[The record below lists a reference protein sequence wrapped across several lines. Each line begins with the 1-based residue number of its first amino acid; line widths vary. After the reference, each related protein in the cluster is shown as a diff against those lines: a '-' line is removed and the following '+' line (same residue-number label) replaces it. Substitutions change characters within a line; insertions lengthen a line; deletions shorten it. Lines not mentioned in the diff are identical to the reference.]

1 LFCSAWLHFG
11 RQQGIYSENGE
22 SGGDSDAHEESVG
35 GAALAL
41 SCLGLL
47 VRFLQ
52 PCITAED
59 IKGIYSENG
68 ENVETGEEVI
78 RGKPPGTVPDGFLT
92 VSPQFS

>member
-1 LFCSAWLHFG
+1 
-11 RQQGIYSENGE
+11 
-22 SGGDSDAHEESVG
+22 
-35 GAALAL
+35 L
-41 SCLGLL
+41 SCLGLRI
-47 VRFLQ
+47 RFAHRV
-52 PCITAED
+52 IAAAD